1 MLSDV
6 LDKRV
11 HVSWKIS
18 VYFLGAVVG
27 VACILILD
35 YRRFS
40 GSDWLIVS
48 LTLAFIGFLRCS
60 KISLVMGFIAGVSI
74 GLWAGAVQQSKLNAY
89 QDLYGTE
96 QSITGRISGD
106 VVVTE
111 SGQSRLAID
120 RIFVNDN
127 SYHGEVWTQMY
138 SGVDMKRGDVV
149 KVRGTVGEGFGVYP
163 ASIFIAELV
172 DISRPVRSDVI
183 GTARDSFS
191 QRVTQSID
199 GPEGLLGVSFL
210 VGQRSMLP
218 SFIQDEFR
226 ALGLVHLVVASG
238 FHLTIVIRFVRR
250 LLSRA
255 TKYLATTM
263 SFAVI
268 GVFLLLTGFSTS
280 MTRASL
286 VAGISLLTW
295 YFGRAV
301 HPVVLLLTVAGVTA
315 LINPSFVWGD
325 VAWYLSFSA
334 FAGVIILAPL
344 LREYFWGS
352 DKEINALHY
361 IVLATTSAQI
371 ATFPIIAYTFGQY
384 SPLALVSNLLILPLV
399 PLAMLLT
406 FVTGLVTYVSYFLGS
421 LLGSVATV
429 VLSYITFVTGWL
441 VQSPWAIGTIEMS
454 LSLVMFNYVG
464 LVLVVLYLQKVTS
477 LKLRKENP
485 IE

>member
-1 MLSDV
+1 
-6 LDKRV
+6 
-11 HVSWKIS
+11 VSWKIG

-27 VACILILD
+27 VACILVLD
-35 YRRFS
+35 YRRFY

-48 LTLAFIGFLRCS
+48 LALAFVGFVRHS
-60 KISLVMGFIAGVSI
+60 RASLVMVFIAGVSM
-74 GLWAGAVQQSKLNAY
+74 GLWAGAVQQSELNAY
-89 QDLYGTE
+89 QDVYGTE
-96 QSITGRISGD
+96 QSITGRISDD
-106 VVVTE
+106 VVVTGG
-111 SGQSRLAID
+111 SQNRLTID
-120 RIFVNDN
+120 QIFINEK
-127 SYHGEVWTQMY
+127 SYRGEVWAQMY
-138 SGVDMKRGDVV
+138 SGVDMKRGDIVTL
-149 KVRGTVGEGFGVYP
+149 RGTVGEGFGVYP
-163 ASIFIAELV
+163 ASIFSAELV
-172 DISRPVRSDVI
+172 DIARPVRSDVV

-210 VGQRSMLP
+210 VGQRSLLP

-226 ALGLVHLVVASG
+226 TLGLVHLVVASG

-255 TKYLATTM
+255 TKYLATIM
-263 SFAVI
+263 SFTVI

-286 VAGISLLTW
+286 VAGISLLAW

-301 HPVVLLLTVAGVTA
+301 HPVVLLLTVAGITA
-315 LINPSFVWGD
+315 FINPSFVWGD

-344 LREYFWGS
+344 LREYFYGS

-361 IVLATTSAQI
+361 ILLATTSAQI

-406 FVTGLVTYVSYFLGS
+406 FVTGVVTYVSSFLGG
-421 LLGSVATV
+421 LLGGVTTV

-441 VQSPWAIGTIEMS
+441 VESPWAIGTIEMPLIS
-454 LSLVMFNYVG
+454 VALSY
-464 LVLVVLYLQKVTS
+464 VVLTLVIVYLQKVTG